1 MCINTGIIYAIA
13 GIYKY
18 PCKWFYFYSNFINM
32 RKRDTVLEESLD
44 KANNHKISVLH
55 GQVLEIKQS
64 AEAIHEEVK
73 SSNNILNT
81 LSDSFDKGK
90 KNVKSV
96 YSRFENMLQEKNNRL
111 SIYIG
116 GILTILFIIIWKYML
131 G

>member
-1 MCINTGIIYAIA
+1 
-13 GIYKY
+13 
-18 PCKWFYFYSNFINM
+18 M